1 MVHCCPVAAVNSAN
15 AHCSSLSDADAARFN
30 ISVQE
35 KADFM
40 EEVTT
45 ELSVYLAMLY
55 HMVEVFKG
63 HDDFAD
69 ELSKFD
75 PATEVCQLLLIACGP
90 VSLEPPLPVYLFNVV
105 AGLRDKSAKGYPV
118 KKVGSIPD
126 TAMISISSGFPASPC
141 PVEDP
146 PDVLW
151 RHT

>member
-1 MVHCCPVAAVNSAN
+1 MVHCCPVTAVNGAD
-15 AHCSSLSDADAARFN
+15 ARCSSLSDADASRFN
-30 ISVQE
+30 ISAQE

-55 HMVEVFKG
+55 HMVEIFKG

-75 PATEVCQLLLIACGP
+75 PATELCQLLLIACGP

-118 KKVGSIPD
+118 KKVRLIID
-126 TAMISISSGFPASPC
+126 TAMISISSGFAASTGPL
-141 PVEDP
+141 EDP

>member
-1 MVHCCPVAAVNSAN
+1 MVHRRPAAAVKGAD
-15 AHCSSLSDADAARFN
+15 AHRSSLSDADTARFN
-30 ISVQE
+30 ISAQE

-75 PATEVCQLLLIACGP
+75 SATRG
-90 VSLEPPLPVYLFNVV
+90 
-105 AGLRDKSAKGYPV
+105 SAT
-118 KKVGSIPD
+118 S
-126 TAMISISSGFPASPC
+126 C
-141 PVEDP
+141 
-146 PDVLW
+146 
-151 RHT
+151 